1 MKKLIS
7 LIALLIIGCLSPK
20 PNPNPPPQ
28 PDAGS
33 SGGSGGYSTISS
45 TNEDVTA
52 GNSNIITGG
61 SSTGGSVN
69 GGTTSCSPI
78 EPLVPQPITERQTR
92 EIKKP
97 HTVGKRHHRKPGRAR
112 RTIEKVTEELCPVLH
127 DINDTIPLD
136 QDKPQAAGSCT
147 GNAGVTAISTQHF
160 QGNQRHNQTDARLAY
175 QGGTC
180 EDNHCTIPCTC
191 ESCPAAFCPTT
202 GINDTGSTGSS
213 VMAWMTAVKWIK
225 GYTTA
230 DTIDDLKAC
239 IANGSNPVIGID
251 WYSSFDNPSTT
262 SVLTI
267 GGYIRGGHELGL
279 IGWDGTNFIGINSW
293 GLWGFCR
300 KSQITSDTPY
310 IGTGCGYFKISPNT
324 LQRAKF
330 DGDCPKLN

>member
-1 MKKLIS
+1 MKKLVS
-7 LIALLIIGCLSPK
+7 LIALSLIGCPSTKK
-20 PNPNPPPQ
+20 PTPNPPPQ
-28 PDAGS
+28 PDAG
-33 SGGSGGYSTISS
+33 GSGGNSSIISS
-45 TNEDVTA
+45 TSETNTA
-52 GNSNIITGG
+52 GTTNIITVGG
-61 SSTGGSVN
+61 SSMGGNVS
-69 GGTTSCSPI
+69 GGTSSCSPI
-78 EPLVPQPITERQTR
+78 EPLVPQPATERRTR

-97 HTVGKRHHRKPGRAR
+97 HTVGKRHHRKPGRAK
-112 RTIEKVTEELCPVLH
+112 RTIRETEELCPVLH
-127 DINDTIPLD
+127 NVNNTIPLD
-136 QDKPQAAGSCT
+136 QDKPQPTGSCT
-147 GNAGVTAISTQHF
+147 GNAGVTSISTQNF
-160 QGNQRHNQTDARLAY
+160 QGDQRHNQTDARLAY

-202 GINDTGSTGSS
+202 NANDTGSTGSS
-213 VMAWMTAVKWIK
+213 VMAWMTAVKWIS

-230 DTIDDLKAC
+230 DTIEDLKAC
-239 IANGSNPVIGID
+239 LANGSNPVIGID
-251 WYSSFDNPSTT
+251 WYSGFDNISTT

-267 GGYIRGGHELGL
+267 GGYIRGGHELDL

-300 KSQITSDTPY
+300 QSQINVDTPS